1 MYTVIKLLVG
11 NTINMESS
19 LLDSFWGFV
28 IIVVVVVVGR
38 GGCGGGGGGG

>member
-1 MYTVIKLLVG
+1 MYTIIKLLVA

-28 IIVVVVVVGR
+28 IIVVVVVGR